1 MPNPRKKYTIEEAR
15 AFAKK
20 NPKQFNAALDK
31 INPDPYRGTKK
42 LADLL
47 IKQYPERYKD
57 YKPEDFIS
65 MLDSISKVESGNQNI
80 AQKSINPKTKK
91 IYDGPAR
98 GYFQIETNT
107 APTASKRYQNY
118 QDILKKATAVPLPDI
133 QVPKS
138 GDVRSLSKDE
148 QARLA
153 LSNMS
158 ATAASRKQS
167 LNPLNS
173 QDSWLNYHWNGSET
187 EKPARQSHWKETFGF
202 ANGGII
208 PISNPSG
215 KQTVNRFREGGEAV
229 AESTGTR
236 KYINKKL
243 PVGVAN
249 FNPLTEVQRRFN
261 KESFE
266 QNPVK
271 RIKEDPEMG
280 KHAAARYEISD
291 STIYTHPGKLPKNAE
306 DSLSY
311 NFAET
316 PHAKQLKEMGY
327 NKMLGQMLIDH
338 YSYPKSEQYNVP
350 GTIENDAHSIKGI
363 DMKYDYLQKI
373 MDYNEK
379 LGKLNGKPINIDSE
393 ALRIDLDNGSFLPTP
408 NLRFKDGGKI
418 KPYITNDPKDPRIQ
432 AYRDSSDLYS
442 DYRIQQELLKT
453 QNPKAITNHHLDYSK
468 NKSLQDSIN
477 SNKPD
482 FYYKPRDIDNL
493 IINQWKRKNNPNIK
507 IIEAASP
514 EVTHSTIK
522 PKGVYMEDIENG
534 LWNSTDT
541 QRAWNNDYSN
551 VKPIQPVIYQKP
563 QSKETSKTIGQTWSE
578 KINVPTIKPKAK
590 PKPIQQFQDTVVV
603 PQVTPESQTQI
614 NTGKEDTTKLG
625 FRTDSTGKRHYRVN
639 GKDVPDSV
647 YKKYEALKHKK
658 VEYGLGGTIGSLLQA
673 AAPVAGL
680 IPGVG
685 TLVGAAAGVVGNG
698 LQQLDS
704 GQKWDP
710 TQTIGAGIQGATGMK
725 VPGKMAQGGMTG
737 LVPVNV
743 EGYDV
748 NSISMAKAK
757 KGELLVNNGNV
768 IKNYI
773 SRPPHPERGQNPL
786 GDDLVQPGSIV
797 IPKNRSQEY
806 LNAGR
811 ALRKQI
817 EASVVS
823 QQVAREGN
831 MMRKGG
837 QAGRSKMLP
846 GGMAKD
852 YFDREYPYAPSL
864 NPHVGYAQV
873 EQGGNHYMEGDAY
886 RNARAGLP
894 ASYNNMSPMTPR
906 DPFNSG
912 YGQNLRTQMSNQGD
926 VSNPYGQG
934 TPEEGDEKPK
944 MSPFDKLNLG
954 QFGLSMIPAIGDII
968 DMTASVQTPQ
978 FGSLRNVSPNL
989 IDPNTGQSQINQA
1002 YRSGYNSLRDSG
1014 VYSLKSNRN
1023 LVADRM
1029 QRSGDQALNIA
1040 NQNTQIKNQFVGMNT
1055 DINKYNLDMQN
1066 QVELYRMQGQAKRRE
1081 ARRNLLDRAPAAA
1094 SQYMQNGLYAKMLGI

>member
-187 EKPARQSHWKETFGF
+187 EKPARQSHWKETFGY
-202 ANGGII
+202 GGGGAVGGKLKNQVE
-208 PISNPSG
+208 PTRADSLDLLNNTKSLENYYSKYNKSYSSAQDASEVNVHALNKNSADTFFTSG
-215 KQTVNRFREGGEAV
+215 ASVKVPRKDGTSMDLKRELFPKDQYYKKVDNNRYYQRELADRILD
-229 AESTGTR
+229 TR
-236 KYINKKL
+236 APMALYD
-243 PVGVAN
+243 
-249 FNPLTEVQRRFN
+249 
-261 KESFE
+261 
-266 QNPVK
+266 K
-271 RIKEDPEMG
+271 RIAPNNLTAYLNDIPNDGMNG
-280 KHAAARYEISD
+280 DGI
-291 STIYTHPGKLPKNAE
+291 TIYGYDP
-306 DSLSY
+306 LSV
-311 NFAET
+311 T
-316 PHAKQLKEMGY
+316 PWD
-327 NKMLGQMLIDH
+327 MLNSKDKANRISQFGIAGTP
-338 YSYPKSEQYNVP
+338 YKSVEEYKASKSV
-350 GTIENDAHSIKGI
+350 S
-363 DMKYDYLQKI
+363 
-373 MDYNEK
+373 
-379 LGKLNGKPINIDSE
+379 KP
-393 ALRIDLDNGSFLPTP
+393 T
-408 NLRFKDGGKI
+408 
-418 KPYITNDPKDPRIQ
+418 
-432 AYRDSSDLYS
+432 
-442 DYRIQQELLKT
+442 
-453 QNPKAITNHHLDYSK
+453 
-468 NKSLQDSIN
+468 
-477 SNKPD
+477 
-482 FYYKPRDIDNL
+482 
-493 IINQWKRKNNPNIK
+493 
-507 IIEAASP
+507 
-514 EVTHSTIK
+514 
-522 PKGVYMEDIENG
+522 
-534 LWNSTDT
+534 
-541 QRAWNNDYSN
+541 
-551 VKPIQPVIYQKP
+551 
-563 QSKETSKTIGQTWSE
+563 
-578 KINVPTIKPKAK
+578 
-590 PKPIQQFQDTVVV
+590 QQFQDTVVV
-603 PQVTPESQTQI
+603 PQVTPEAQTQI
-614 NTGKEDTTKLG
+614 NTGSSTPVTLG
-625 FRTDSTGKRHYRVN
+625 MSSPDSSTGKRLYRYGNKDITEQEFNKYKTLGKHKIVEYGGGGEIYYSDPNKFIEAQQAYNDSTNYYNFMHSERRKIPHGADPKAWMNSKEANDLLIEESNLQGAVMDRNTRAGVKLGKLPYPTLPVSKPVFRPTHAN
-639 GKDVPDSV
+639 GGVIDTNTYGKQDVPDSV

-737 LVPVNV
+737 LVPVNI

-757 KGELLVNNGNV
+757 KGELLVNNGNM

-786 GDDLVQPGSIV
+786 GDDEVQPGSIV

-846 GGMAKD
+846 GAEDPGM
-852 YFDREYPYAPSL
+852 S
-864 NPHVGYAQV
+864 
-873 EQGGNHYMEGDAY
+873 
-886 RNARAGLP
+886 
-894 ASYNNMSPMTPR
+894 S
-906 DPFNSG
+906 
-912 YGQNLRTQMSNQGD
+912 
-926 VSNPYGQG
+926 
-934 TPEEGDEKPK
+934 
-944 MSPFDKLNLG
+944 FDKLNLG

-968 DMTASVQTPQ
+968 DATASVQTPQ

-989 IDPNTGQSQINQA
+989 IDPNTGQSQINQG

-1040 NQNTQIKNQFVGMNT
+1040 NQNAQIKNQFVGMNT